1 MLQKACSALACSWLH
16 RGVPVV
22 SKDNSLLQLST
33 GPGLEAWPLL
43 CHGELAQNVC
53 HLSAISA
60 GNFSKWKKDGMG
72 IRNDDC
78 LIKSLFSLLKKKK
91 KNNIS
96 YQSYL
101 SFLSMKSHYSESLL
115 SFNLDLCLQLYFLLH
130 YIFISQN

>member
-78 LIKSLFSLLKKKK
+78 LIKSLFSLHKKKK
-91 KNNIS
+91 TK
-96 YQSYL
+96 Q
-101 SFLSMKSHYSESLL
+101 
-115 SFNLDLCLQLYFLLH
+115 YFLPVLPILPEH
-130 YIFISQN
+130 EISLFRVFTLI